1 MFNTHTNIPV
11 TEDGVTR
18 LTVLKIISGGQDK
31 TAELAGRKGFIVKLE
46 IEERLIPIIVNGC
59 EKGTEGRLKFTAM
72 TSNELQGNGIEAL
85 VKAKLDADE
94 QKEKE
99 RRERRER
106 IKAKRLRRK
115 QAARAQ
121 NES

>member
-1 MFNTHTNIPV
+1 MKMLNTHTNVPV
-11 TEDGVTR
+11 TEDGITR
-18 LTVLKIISGGQDK
+18 LAVLKIISGGQDK
-31 TAELAGRKGFIVKLE
+31 VSELGGRKGFIIKLE
-46 IEERLIPIIVNGC
+46 IEERLIPIIVNGN
-59 EKGTEGRLKFTAM
+59 EKGTEGTLKFSAM
-72 TSNELQGNGIEAL
+72 TSSELQGNGIEAL

-99 RRERRER
+99 RRER

-121 NES
+121 NNV